1 MKIDPSIRET
11 PVLLV
16 VDDDSVMR
24 LMLRRALERD
34 GYRVVEAADGQ
45 TAMAEFVKHQPDMV
59 LLDAVMPGMDGFEVC
74 QWLQEQ
80 PDGERCPCLLITG
93 LNDDASVD
101 RAFAAGATD
110 FITKPIHWAVLRQR
124 VRLLLQASRREYHL
138 AYHDVLTGLPNR
150 LKFADRL
157 EHVLA
162 QARRHGHGLAVLC
175 IDLDRF
181 KLVNDTLGHD
191 IGDKLLQTLAGR
203 FTAGLRE
210 ADIVARLGADEFI
223 VLLDRLQSPD
233 SLDPIARRVLE
244 ALQPAPMIDGHEI
257 TVTPSIGIAV
267 YPADGEDT
275 ASLIQHADT
284 AMSRAKAQG
293 GNRWEYYDAEMSVRM
308 SRRWNMERG
317 LRQAIR
323 AGELVLHYQP
333 VLELA
338 SGRLCGAEALLRWER
353 PGEGIISPAEFI
365 PLLEESG
372 LIVPAGARILDLACA
387 QIREWRDGALPRFY
401 VALNLS
407 AVQLR
412 SGDLPA
418 LVADALRRW
427 EIPGEALVFEI
438 TETVL
443 MERAHAVLDT
453 LQGLRALGAQLAID
467 DFGTGYS
474 SLAYLRHLPFDT
486 LKIDQSFIKD
496 LPGDEDSAAIVGAII
511 TLAHRLKRKVVAEGV
526 ETVAQAAL
534 LRAYECDAGQ
544 GYLYSRPLPAQPFAE
559 WVRQHVARGDAS
571 SGLPGPLT
579 PLEGPGKTALHPAAD
594 TFAVLEAKHG

>member
-1 MKIDPSIRET
+1 MKIDPTIRET

-34 GYRVVEAADGQ
+34 GYRVVEAADGP
-45 TAMAEFVKHQPDMV
+45 TARAEFVKHQPDMV
-59 LLDAVMPGMDGFEVC
+59 LLDAVMPGMGGFEVC

-101 RAFAAGATD
+101 RAFAAGGTD

-124 VRLLLQASRREYHL
+124 VRLLLQASRRAYHL

-162 QARRHGHGLAVLC
+162 QARRHGHGLAVLY

-181 KLVNDTLGHD
+181 KLVNDTLGHE

-210 ADIVARLGADEFI
+210 ADIVARLGDEFI

-323 AGELVLHYQP
+323 VGELVLHYQP

-338 SGRLCGAEALLRWER
+338 SGRLRGAEALLRWER
-353 PGEGIISPAEFI
+353 PGEGIVSPAEFI

-372 LIVPAGARILDLACA
+372 LIVPAGTRILDLACA
-387 QIREWRDGALPRFY
+387 QIREWRDGALPPFY

-427 EIPGEALVFEI
+427 DIPGEALVFEI

-443 MERAHAVLDT
+443 MERARAVLDT
-453 LQGLRALGAQLAID
+453 LQGLRVIGAQLAID

-474 SLAYLRHLPFDT
+474 SLAYLKHLPFDT

-526 ETVAQAAL
+526 ETAAQAAL
-534 LRAYECDAGQ
+534 LRAYECDSGQ
-544 GYLYSRPLPAQPFAE
+544 GYLYSRPLPAQSFAE

-571 SGLPGPLT
+571 SGLPGR
-579 PLEGPGKTALHPAAD
+579 
-594 TFAVLEAKHG
+594 

>member
-1 MKIDPSIRET
+1 MKMDPSIRET

-16 VDDDSVMR
+16 VNDASVMR

-34 GYRVVEAADGQ
+34 GYRVVEATDGQ

-110 FITKPIHWAVLRQR
+110 FIPKPIHWAVLRQR

-138 AYHDVLTGLPNR
+138 VHHDVLTGLPNR
-150 LKFADRL
+150 SKFADRL

-181 KLVNDTLGHD
+181 KLVNDTLGHR
-191 IGDKLLQTLAGR
+191 IGDKLLQALAGR

-338 SGRLCGAEALLRWER
+338 SGRLHGAEALLRWER

-387 QIREWRDGALPRFY
+387 QIRAWRDGALPPFY

-412 SGDLPA
+412 SGDLPV

-427 EIPGEALVFEI
+427 EIPGETLVFEI

-443 MERAHAVLDT
+443 MERARVVLDT
-453 LQGLRALGAQLAID
+453 LQGLRALGAELAID

-474 SLAYLRHLPFDT
+474 SLAYLKHLPFDT

-526 ETVAQAAL
+526 KTEAQAAL
-534 LRAYECDAGQ
+534 LRAYECDSGQ
-544 GYLYSRPLPAQPFAE
+544 GYLYSRPLPAQSFAE
-559 WVRQHVARGDAS
+559 WVRQHVARGDATS
-571 SGLPGPLT
+571 QQHGLLT
-579 PLEGPGKTALHPAAD
+579 PLERARKNRPSPAAD
-594 TFAVLEAKHG
+594 TFAIAK

>member
-1 MKIDPSIRET
+1 MNTHHSIRET

-34 GYRVVEAADGQ
+34 GYVVVEAADGQ

-59 LLDAVMPGMDGFEVC
+59 LLDAVMPGVDGFEVC
-74 QWLQEQ
+74 QWLRER

-124 VRLLLQASRREYHL
+124 VRLLLQASRREYYL
-138 AYHDVLTGLPNR
+138 AYHDVVTGLPNR

-157 EHVLA
+157 ELVLA

-181 KLVNDTLGHD
+181 KLVNDTLGRR
-191 IGDKLLQTLAGR
+191 IGDKLLQELGGR
-203 FTAGLRE
+203 YTACLRE
-210 ADIVARLGADEFI
+210 ADIVARLSADEFI

-267 YPADGEDT
+267 YPTDGEDT
-275 ASLIQHADT
+275 ASLIQHAAT

-293 GNRWEYYDAEMSVRM
+293 GNRWEYYDAEMSVKM
-308 SRRWNMERG
+308 SRRWTMERG
-317 LRQAIR
+317 LRQAIS

-333 VLELA
+333 VMELA
-338 SGRLCGAEALLRWER
+338 GGRLGGAEALLRWER
-353 PGEGIISPAEFI
+353 PGEGIVLPAEFI
-365 PLLEESG
+365 TLLEESG
-372 LIVPAGARILDLACA
+372 LIVPAGAQILDLACA
-387 QIREWRDGALPRFY
+387 QIREWRDGALPHFY

-438 TETVL
+438 TESVL
-443 MERAHAVLDT
+443 MERTHAVLDT

-474 SLAYLRHLPFDT
+474 SLAYLKRLPFDT

-496 LPGDEDSAAIVGAII
+496 LTADEDSAAIVAAII
-511 TLAHRLKRKVVAEGV
+511 ALAHRLNRTVVAEGV
-526 ETVAQAAL
+526 KTEAQAAL

-544 GYLYSRPLPAQPFAE
+544 GYLYSRPMPAQSFAE
-559 WVRQHVARGDAS
+559 WVRQHVARGDARS
-571 SGLPGPLT
+571 RLLGPLT
-579 PLEGPGKTALHPAAD
+579 PLEGPGKAAVHPAAD
-594 TFAVLEAKHG
+594 AFAISHRG

>member
-1 MKIDPSIRET
+1 MNIDPSTREM

-24 LMLRRALERD
+24 LMLHRALERD
-34 GYRVVEAADGQ
+34 GYRVVDAADGQ

-59 LLDAVMPGMDGFEVC
+59 LLDAVMPRMDGFEVC

-80 PDGERCPCLLITG
+80 PDGERCPCLLLTG

-157 EHVLA
+157 KHVLA
-162 QARRHGHGLAVLC
+162 QARRHGHGLAVFC
-175 IDLDRF
+175 VDLDRF

-223 VLLDRLQSPD
+223 VLLDRLQSAD

-267 YPADGEDT
+267 YPADGGDT
-275 ASLIQHADT
+275 TSLIQHADT

-317 LRQAIR
+317 LRQAIC
-323 AGELVLHYQP
+323 AGELVLYYQP
-333 VLELA
+333 VLEVA
-338 SGRLCGAEALLRWER
+338 SGRLRGAEALLRWER
-353 PGEGIISPAEFI
+353 PGEGIISPVDFI
-365 PLLEESG
+365 PILEESG
-372 LIVPAGARILDLACA
+372 LIVPAGERILDLACA
-387 QIREWRDGALPRFY
+387 QIREWRDGALPPFY

-412 SGDLPA
+412 SGDLPT

-443 MERAHAVLDT
+443 MERTHALLDT

-474 SLAYLRHLPFDT
+474 SLAYLRRLPFNT

-511 TLAHRLKRKVVAEGV
+511 TLALRLKRKVVAEGV
-526 ETVAQAAL
+526 ETEAQAAL

-544 GYLYSRPLPAQPFAE
+544 GYL
-559 WVRQHVARGDAS
+559 
-571 SGLPGPLT
+571 
-579 PLEGPGKTALHPAAD
+579 
-594 TFAVLEAKHG
+594 

>member
-1 MKIDPSIRET
+1 MNIDPSMRET

-16 VDDDSVMR
+16 VVDDSVMR
-24 LMLRRALERD
+24 LMLRRELERE
-34 GYRVVEAADGQ
+34 GYRVVEAVDGP
-45 TAMAEFVKHQPDMV
+45 TARAEFVRHQPDMV
-59 LLDAVMPGMDGFEVC
+59 LLDAMMPGMDGFEVC
-74 QWLQEQ
+74 QWLREQ
-80 PDGERCPCLLITG
+80 SDGERCPCLLITG

-101 RAFAAGATD
+101 QAFAAGATD
-110 FITKPIHWAVLRQR
+110 FITKPIHWTVLRQR
-124 VRLLLQASRREYHL
+124 VRLLLQASRREYYL
-138 AYHDVLTGLPNR
+138 AHHDVLTGLPNR

-157 EHVLA
+157 EQVLA
-162 QARRHGHGLAVLC
+162 QARRDGHGLAVLC

-181 KLVNDTLGHD
+181 KLVNDTLGRD
-191 IGDKLLQTLAGR
+191 IADKLLQTLAGR
-203 FTAGLRE
+203 FTACLRE
-210 ADIVARLGADEFI
+210 ADIVARLDADEFI

-257 TVTPSIGIAV
+257 TVAPSIGIAV

-317 LRQAIR
+317 LREAIR
-323 AGELVLHYQP
+323 AGELVLYYQP

-338 SGRLCGAEALLRWER
+338 SGRLRGAEALLRWER

-365 PLLEESG
+365 PILEESG

-387 QIREWRDGALPRFY
+387 QIREWRDGALPPFY

-443 MERAHAVLDT
+443 MERTHAVLDT

-474 SLAYLRHLPFDT
+474 SLAYLRRLPFDIV
-486 LKIDQSFIKD
+486 KIDQSFIKD

-511 TLAHRLKRKVVAEGV
+511 NLTHRLKRTVVAEGV
-526 ETVAQAAL
+526 ETEAQAAL
-534 LRAYECDAGQ
+534 LRAYECNAGQ
-544 GYLYSRPLPAQPFAE
+544 GHLYSRPLPAQPFAK
-559 WVRQHVARGDAS
+559 WVRQHVARGDARS
-571 SGLPGPLT
+571 RLPGPLT
-579 PLEGPGKTALHPAAD
+579 PLKGPGKTAFHPVANTRAIP
-594 TFAVLEAKHG
+594 

>member
-16 VDDDSVMR
+16 VDDQSVMR

-45 TAMAEFVKHQPDMV
+45 TAMAEFVKHQPDML

-74 QWLQEQ
+74 QWLREQ

-110 FITKPIHWAVLRQR
+110 FIPKPIHWAVLRQR
-124 VRLLLQASRREYHL
+124 VRLLLQASLREYHL

-157 EHVLA
+157 EQVLA

-181 KLVNDTLGHD
+181 KLVNDTLGPR
-191 IGDKLLQTLAGR
+191 IGDKLLQALAGR

-210 ADIVARLGADEFI
+210 ADIVARLGADEFV

-257 TVTPSIGIAV
+257 SVKASIGIAV

-284 AMSRAKAQG
+284 AMSRAKAEG

-333 VLELA
+333 VMEVA

-353 PGEGIISPAEFI
+353 PGEGIVSPAEFI

-372 LIVPAGARILDLACA
+372 LIAPAGARILDLACA
-387 QIREWRDGALPRFY
+387 QIRQWRDGALPPFY

-418 LVADALRRW
+418 LVADALQRW

-443 MERAHAVLDT
+443 MERARAVLDT
-453 LQGLRALGAQLAID
+453 LQRLRALGAQLAID

-474 SLAYLRHLPFDT
+474 SLAYLKHLPFDT
-486 LKIDQSFIKD
+486 IKIDRSFIKD
-496 LPGDEDSAAIVGAII
+496 LPGDEDSAAIVAAII
-511 TLAHRLKRKVVAEGV
+511 ILAHRLKRKVVAEGV
-526 ETVAQAAL
+526 QTEAQAAL

-544 GYLYSRPLPAQPFAE
+544 GYLYSGPLPTQNFAD
-559 WVRQHVARGDAS
+559 WLRQHVARGAT
-571 SGLPGPLT
+571 LV
-579 PLEGPGKTALHPAAD
+579 KAAD
-594 TFAVLEAKHG
+594 SARSRRKVRGGIG

>member
-1 MKIDPSIRET
+1 MNIDPSIREM

-45 TAMAEFVKHQPDMV
+45 TAMAEFVKHQPDIV
-59 LLDAVMPGMDGFEVC
+59 LLDAVIPGMDGFEVC
-74 QWLQEQ
+74 RWLRAQSH
-80 PDGERCPCLLITG
+80 GERCPCLLITG

-150 LKFADRL
+150 PKFADRL

-191 IGDKLLQTLAGR
+191 IGDKLLQTLASR

-275 ASLIQHADT
+275 TSLIQHADT

-293 GNRWEYYDAEMSVRM
+293 GNRWEYYDPEMSVRM

-323 AGELVLHYQP
+323 AGELILHYQP
-333 VLELA
+333 LLELA
-338 SGRLCGAEALLRWER
+338 SGRLRGAEALLRWER
-353 PGEGIISPAEFI
+353 PGEGIVSPAEFI

-387 QIREWRDGALPRFY
+387 QIREWRDGALPPFY

-427 EIPGEALVFEI
+427 EIPGETLVFEI
-438 TETVL
+438 TESVL
-443 MERAHAVLDT
+443 MERARVVLDT
-453 LQGLRALGAQLAID
+453 LQTLRALGAQLAID

-474 SLAYLRHLPFDT
+474 SLAYLKHLPFDT

-496 LPGDEDSAAIVGAII
+496 LPADEDSAAIVGAII
-511 TLAHRLKRKVVAEGV
+511 TLAHRLKRTVVAEGV
-526 ETVAQAAL
+526 ETEAQAAL

-544 GYLYSRPLPAQPFAE
+544 GYLYARPLPTQLFAE
-559 WVRQHVARGDAS
+559 WV
-571 SGLPGPLT
+571 
-579 PLEGPGKTALHPAAD
+579 
-594 TFAVLEAKHG
+594 